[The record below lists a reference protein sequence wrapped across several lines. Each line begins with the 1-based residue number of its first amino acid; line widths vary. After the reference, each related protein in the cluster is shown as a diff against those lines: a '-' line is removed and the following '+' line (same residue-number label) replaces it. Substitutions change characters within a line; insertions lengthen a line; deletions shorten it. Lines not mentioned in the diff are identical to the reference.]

1 MFNNDKISNFKSNQ
15 CPTKSQLTYSNLTNL
30 QVKCINIPAATNCV
44 FLNIFCYFL
53 LLKTLKFL
61 KNF

>member
-44 FLNIFCYFL
+44 FFKYFL
-53 LLKTLKFL
+53 LFFVVEDT
-61 KNF
+61 